1 MSLRPF
7 ESPDLPA
14 SLTATH
20 EILSHPVLDVEAKLR
35 EENESM
41 KKRLVELE
49 ARDKAR
55 EERLSRLEQFMAGGS
70 KTSATIQDAPPA
82 K

>member
-1 MSLRPF
+1 
-7 ESPDLPA
+7 
-14 SLTATH
+14 
-20 EILSHPVLDVEAKLR
+20 
-35 EENESM
+35 M